1 MRPRYLT
8 KSRFKLAMECPSKL
22 FYTRKDEYVDNS
34 LDDAFLA
41 ALAEGGFQVGE
52 LAKLYYPGGHNIE
65 TLDYEQALAET
76 NHLLAEENCIIYEA
90 AVKYNDFFIRVDILV
105 KEGNNIDLIE
115 VKSKSTSGTT
125 DAEFVGARGGILSAW
140 KEYVFDIAFQNYVV
154 QKAFPLFNVTPYLML
169 IDKNAKCPTDGLNQ
183 KFKISRDD
191 SGRKYAVASKNIS
204 KEDLS
209 EKLLIAINASNV
221 CHQVYAKEYE
231 LCGQMIGFS
240 DIIDEFADKYKQDIL
255 FEPKIST
262 ECKKCQ
268 FKANEEEIA
277 AGLKSGYNECFRK
290 ALNWQDKDFTEGSIF
305 EIWNCRKTNRFLSE
319 GKIKLSDI
327 SVADIDPK
335 GHDKA
340 GLSNSERQWLQIEK
354 AQNKSK
360 NYWIDKDNLR
370 REMSSWIYPLHF
382 IDFETAMPAIPFN
395 KGRNPYE
402 GIAFQFSHHTVA
414 KDGTVQHKGEYLN
427 TTPGVNPNYEFVR
440 KLKLELENDNGSIFR
455 YAAHENSYLNMIYNQ
470 LMSDESNIEDRSE
483 LCNFIREITEYNTD
497 GMKFAGARNMV
508 DMLELVRRYYYDPHM
523 KGSNSIKVV
532 LPAVL
537 NSSEF
542 LQKKYSRPIYGAKD
556 GIKSLNFEDWTWLRI
571 EEGQVLDP
579 YSLLPKLFE
588 DISEENYDSIYLE
601 ADEINEGGLAMTAY
615 ARLQFEEIPSEI
627 RRSIERGLLKYCEL
641 DTLAMVMIYEA
652 WKDMVSD

>member
-1 MRPRYLT
+1 MQPRYLT

-22 FYTRKDEYVDNS
+22 YYTRKDEYVDNS
-34 LDDAFLA
+34 LEDAFLA

-52 LAKLYYPGGHNIE
+52 LAKLYYPGGHDIE
-65 TLDYEQALAET
+65 TLNYEQALAET
-76 NHLLAEENCIIYEA
+76 NRLLEEENCIIYEA
-90 AVKYNDFFIRVDILV
+90 AVKYNDFFIRIDVLV
-105 KEGNNIDLIE
+105 KEGNNIELIE
-115 VKSKSTSGTT
+115 VKSKSTSGTS

-204 KEDLS
+204 AEDLS
-209 EKLLIAINASNV
+209 EQLLIAINAANV
-221 CHQVYAKEYE
+221 CRQVYANEYE
-231 LCGQMIGFS
+231 LSGQMLSFT
-240 DIIDEFADKYKQDIL
+240 DMIDEFAVKYKHDIL

-268 FKANEEEIA
+268 FKASEEEIA
-277 AGLKSGYNECFRK
+277 AGLRSGYHECLRK
-290 ALNWQDKDFTEGSIF
+290 ALNWHDNNFAEGSIF
-305 EIWNCRKTNRFLSE
+305 EIWNCRKINRFLAD

-327 SVADIDPK
+327 SVADIEPK

-354 AQNKSK
+354 AQNKDK
-360 NYWIDKDNLR
+360 NYWIDKENLR
-370 REMSSWIYPLHF
+370 REMSSWTYPLHF

-395 KGRNPYE
+395 KGRSPYE

-414 KDGTVQHKGEYLN
+414 RDGTVVHKSEYLN
-427 TTPGVNPNYEFVR
+427 TIPGMNPNYEFVR
-440 KLKLELENDNGSIFR
+440 NLKLELEKDNGSIFR
-455 YAAHENSYLNMIYNQ
+455 YAAHENSYLNMIYDQ
-470 LMSDESNIEDRSE
+470 LMTDKSDIEDRLE
-483 LCNFIREITEYNTD
+483 LCNFIREITEHKT
-497 GMKFAGARNMV
+497 GGVKVAGSRNMV
-508 DMLELVRRYYYDPHM
+508 DMLELVRRYYYDPYM
-523 KGSNSIKVV
+523 KGSNSIKAV

-542 LQKKYSRPIYGAKD
+542 LQKKYSRPIYGTQD
-556 GIKSLNFEDWTWLRI
+556 GIKSLNFKDWTWVRFK
-571 EEGQVLDP
+571 EGQVLDP

-588 DISEENYDSIYLE
+588 DISEENYASTYLE
-601 ADEINEGGLAMTAY
+601 SDEINEGGLAMTAY

-627 RRSIERGLLKYCEL
+627 RRSIEKGLLKYCEL